1 MNWIDAV
8 VILMAVFAA
17 VSGVRHG
24 AVVAIFAFAGV
35 ILGAIGGVLL
45 APALADLVDAPNGRL
60 LVGLAVVLGLVVL
73 GEVLGVYLG
82 RSIKARMTSPKLSW
96 VDNVL
101 GGVFQGLAVFVVAWL
116 IALPL
121 TSANTVPWLAGAVNQ
136 SRVLG
141 TVDEVMPPAAR
152 ALPDELRRL
161 LDGSGFPG
169 VLDPFSRTPVAEV
182 QPPDPELQ
190 NSRTVQTVRE
200 SVVKVHGTASSCS
213 RVLNGS
219 GFVVSE
225 QRVMTNAHVVAG
237 AEEVSIEV
245 GEARLPATV
254 VLYDP
259 ESDIAILA
267 VPDFF
272 GTPLEFVEE
281 PSAAGADGI
290 VLGYPL
296 GGDYRASAA
305 RIRQLFNLRGPDI
318 YDSTTVTREV
328 YTVRSDVRSGNSGG
342 PLIDPDGRVQGMVFG
357 AAVDDEETGFVL
369 TNDEIA
375 DEVAAAPDLVD
386 PVGTGQC
393 SS

>member
-1 MNWIDAV
+1 MNWIDAA
-8 VILMAVFAA
+8 VILMAVLAA

-24 AVVAIFAFAGV
+24 MVVAVCAFAGV
-35 ILGAIGGVLL
+35 ILGAVGGVLL
-45 APALADLVDAPNGRL
+45 APALADLVDAPNARL

-82 RSIKARMTSPKLSW
+82 RSIKRRMTSPKLSW

-101 GGVFQGLAVFVVAWL
+101 GGVVQGLAVFVVTWL

-121 TSANTVPWLAGAVNQ
+121 TSAGTVPWLAGAVNQ

-141 TVDEVMPPAAR
+141 AVDAVMPPAAR

-169 VLDPFSRTPVAEV
+169 VLEPFSRTPVAQVE
-182 QPPDPELQ
+182 PPDPALQ

-219 GFVVSE
+219 GFVVAP

-237 AEEVSIEV
+237 AEQVSIEV

-259 ESDIAILA
+259 ESDIAVLD

-272 GTPLEFVEE
+272 GTPLEFVEA
-281 PSAAGADGI
+281 PAAAEDNGI

-305 RIRQLFNLRGPDI
+305 RVRQLFNLRGPDI

-342 PLIDPDGRVQGMVFG
+342 PLIDVDGRVLGMVFG

-369 TNDEIA
+369 TNEEIA
-375 DEVAAAPDLVD
+375 DEVAAAPGLTRPVD
-386 PVGTGQC
+386 TGGC

>member
-1 MNWIDAV
+1 MNWIDAA
-8 VILMAVFAA
+8 VILMAVLAA

-24 AVVAIFAFAGV
+24 MVVAVFAFTGV
-35 ILGAIGGVLL
+35 IMGAVGGVLL
-45 APALADLVDAPNGRL
+45 APALADLVDAPNARL
-60 LVGLAVVLGLVVL
+60 LVGLSVVLGLVVL
-73 GEVLGVYLG
+73 GEVLGVSLG
-82 RSIKARMTSPKLSW
+82 RSIKRRMTSPKLSW

-101 GGVFQGLAVFVVAWL
+101 GGVVQGLAVFVVTWL

-121 TSANTVPWLAGAVNQ
+121 TSAGTVPWLAGAVNQ

-141 TVDEVMPPAAR
+141 AVDTLMPPAAR

-182 QPPDPELQ
+182 DPPDPALQ

-219 GFVVSE
+219 GFVVAP

-237 AEEVSIEV
+237 AEQVSIEV

-259 ESDIAILA
+259 ESDIAVLD

-272 GTPLEFVEE
+272 GAPLEFVETPAE
-281 PSAAGADGI
+281 PEDGGI

-296 GGDYRASAA
+296 GGDYRASSA
-305 RIRQLFNLRGPDI
+305 RVRQLFNLRGPDI

-328 YTVRSDVRSGNSGG
+328 YTVRSEVRSGNSGG
-342 PLIDPDGRVQGMVFG
+342 PLIDPDGRVLGMVFG

-375 DEVAAAPDLVD
+375 DEVAAAPTLTRPVD
-386 PVGTGQC
+386 TGGC